1 MEPQLPLIDH
11 YGRKIRKLRVSL
23 LDACNLR
30 CTYCMPTN
38 PTFLAPAKWPSRA
51 EIKRI
56 SSVLVNLG
64 IEEIRLTGGE
74 PTLRRDLVDIAADL
88 SELPLHKLGLTTNG
102 LLLGKILEP
111 LRDTR
116 CQHLNISL
124 DSLRP
129 SVFKDLARRDGFDA
143 TVAAILR
150 AKDLGFKV
158 KINTVVIRGVNDGE
172 IPNFIRFSSK
182 HSIEVRFLE
191 MMAIGVAHVAHAQQF
206 VSAREILESIQNEFT
221 YTAVGVAADSTSICY
236 KTDSGAQFGIIAPVT
251 QSFCGTCSR
260 WRLSADGSLMACL
273 MATKGVQLAG
283 QSEDRI
289 RELCY
294 ASLAMKPASGAV
306 KTPTMMHAIG
316 G

>member
-23 LDACNLR
+23 LDACNFR
-30 CTYCMPTN
+30 CTYCMPEN
-38 PTFLAPAKWPSRA
+38 PTFLARAKWPSRH

-56 SSVLVNLG
+56 AGVLVGLG

-88 SELPLHKLGLTTNG
+88 SELPLQKLGLTTNG
-102 LLLGKILEP
+102 LLLGKLLGP
-111 LRDTR
+111 LQSTR

-124 DSLRP
+124 DSLKP
-129 SVFKDLARRDGFDA
+129 EVFKKLARCDGFDA
-143 TVAAILR
+143 TVGAILR
-150 AKDLGFKV
+150 ANELGFKV

-172 IPNFIRFSSK
+172 ISDFIRFSSE
-182 HSIEVRFLE
+182 HGIEVRFLE
-191 MMAIGVAHVAHAQQF
+191 MMAIGVAQTAHPHQF
-206 VSAREILESIQNEFT
+206 VSAREILERIQNEFPF
-221 YTAVGVAADSTSICY
+221 TALGAPADSTSVCY

-260 WRLSADGSLMACL
+260 WRLSADGSLKACL
-273 MATKGVQLAG
+273 MATKGVLLAG
-283 QSEDRI
+283 QSEDQI
-289 RELCY
+289 RDLCY

-306 KTPTMMHAIG
+306 KTPAMMHAIG